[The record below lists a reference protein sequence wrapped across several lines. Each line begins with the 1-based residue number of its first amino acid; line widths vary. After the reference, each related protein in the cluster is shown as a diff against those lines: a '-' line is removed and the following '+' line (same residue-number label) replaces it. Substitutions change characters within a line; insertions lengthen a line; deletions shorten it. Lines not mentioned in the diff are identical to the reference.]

1 MGNTYL
7 ELKGKHERLLNDFPI
22 GFAFNNKQFEEAKIK
37 LGVKNNDELLS
48 LSNGGFIRKSDSK
61 AFDILF
67 DGYNKETEEAL
78 KNDEYLYQGFL
89 YELGN
94 HEYCITYDPES
105 TFDCFGLTAEEVNSD
120 KRLLTIFN
128 KARNDYLVDL
138 SNY

>member
-22 GFAFNNKQFEEAKIK
+22 GFAFNNKQFEETKIK

-67 DGYNKETEEAL
+67 DSYNKETEEAL
-78 KNDEYLYQGFL
+78 KDDEYLYHGFL

-105 TFDCFGLTAEEVNSD
+105 TLDCFGLTIDQVNSD
-120 KRLLTIFN
+120 TRLLAIFK
-128 KARNDYLVDL
+128 KARNIYLED
-138 SNY
+138 SCNY